1 MRTSR
6 CVAGV
11 AVALGVLA
19 AAGPAQ
25 AAISITRAELQGTA
39 VRIEG
44 SGAVANRIVT
54 GTPGALSTTADGKG
68 AFRLEGSFFSAPPDC
83 TVTVSDGVTSAPA
96 RLSGCVVSAPPPPSV
111 GAPSPLS
118 PADAAG
124 VTVPF
129 NISWSAVSD
138 PGGVVAYNW
147 QVSRTTAFT
156 GTSIVIQNSTG
167 GTRTNAPVSG
177 LANGTYFWRVQ
188 AVNGNNVQGAW
199 SAVRSFNV
207 TGQGATAPGSPV
219 LNAAK
224 GGTTFF
230 HPFEHISF
238 DWSPASGA
246 GAYVVEASRDP
257 SFPIEGKI
265 VTDNVDTLSSGFTF
279 DSSLQGTWF
288 VRVYAVNTQFGK
300 VGDTNGG
307 VAVIAGRPSNT
318 ISFSVQFTN
327 PVGPPPALL
336 GPATGSTQSLPVT
349 VSWTDG
355 YNPQD
360 LGYELEVSKDSRFSD
375 CEPLLLSC
383 QFFRQS
389 TTSRALTSLSP
400 GTWFWRVRS
409 IQGDSSPTTS
419 AVTAWT
425 PARSFTVPAT
435 ALGVL
440 SIDYAS
446 TTQASGQEIS
456 GNVQLNTTAPAG
468 GATVTMTSSDPSALP
483 VQPTVS
489 VPGGF
494 AVSDQFT
501 IRAGDVS
508 VPTPVTLTAS
518 LGSSSAT
525 FTVTVQPASL
535 ANFSLFENSI
545 VGGAQATGF
554 IDLNWLAPP
563 DGAVISITSTSPL
576 VQPPAT
582 VTVPGRNR
590 STGFAIPTSPVT
602 ANTPVTLTASWRG
615 VSISRQLTL
624 TPGVAP
630 DSLTL
635 DPAVTTG
642 TQGSS
647 GRVAVA
653 TPRGVD
659 TQFILSTSNPSVGG
673 VPPTVTIPA
682 FAAAASFPIST
693 SPVSTSTTVTI
704 SASGAGVTKSAILTV
719 NPTPA
724 GPLPAPSLISPPSGA
739 RFAVG
744 AAVNFD
750 WSDVT
755 GAARYGLQVSTSN
768 TFSTTVVNQTALTA
782 SQFSTTSLPK
792 ADLFWRARAFD
803 SPGNPGAWSAAR
815 GFRVK

>member
-1 MRTSR
+1 MSASR
-6 CVAGV
+6 CLASL
-11 AVALGVLA
+11 AVVIGVLG

-25 AAISITRAELQGTA
+25 AAISISRADLQGTS

-44 SGAVANRIVT
+44 SGAGANRAVT
-54 GTPGALSTTADGKG
+54 GTPGALATTADGAG
-68 AFRLEGSFFSAPPDC
+68 AFRLDGTLLAAPPDC
-83 TVTVSDGVTSAPA
+83 TVTVSDGLSSAPA
-96 RLSGCVVSAPPPPSV
+96 TLSGCIVTAPPPPSV
-111 GAPSPLS
+111 AAPSPLS

-129 NISWSAVSD
+129 SISWSAVSD
-138 PGGVVAYNW
+138 PAGVVAYNW

-177 LANGTYFWRVQ
+177 LANGTYFWRAQ
-188 AVNGNNVQGAW
+188 AVNGSNVAGAW
-199 SAVRSFNV
+199 SAVRSFSV

-219 LNAAK
+219 LNPAK
-224 GGTTFF
+224 GGTTLF

-238 DWSPASGA
+238 DWSAAAGA
-246 GAYVVEASRDP
+246 GAYVVEASQDP
-257 SFPIEGKI
+257 SFPIAGKI
-265 VTDNVDTLSSGFTF
+265 VTDNVTTLSSGFTF
-279 DSSLQGTWF
+279 ASSLQGTWF
-288 VRVYAVNTQFGK
+288 VRVYAVNTPFGK
-300 VGDTNGG
+300 VGDTTGG
-307 VAVIAGRPSNT
+307 VEVTAGRPSNT

-336 GPATGSTQSLPVT
+336 APPTGSTQSLPVT

-360 LGYELEVSKDSRFSD
+360 LGYELEVSKTSTFSD
-375 CEPLLLSC
+375 CQPLLLSC
-383 QFFRQS
+383 QFFRQT
-389 TTSRALTSLSP
+389 TTSRTLTSLSP
-400 GTWFWRVRS
+400 GTWFWHVRS
-409 IQGDSSPTTS
+409 IQGSSSPTTS

-446 TTQASGQEIS
+446 ATQASGQEIS
-456 GNVQLNTTAPAG
+456 GNVQLNTTAPAV
-468 GATVTMTSSDPSALP
+468 GATVTLTSSDPSALP
-483 VQPTVS
+483 VQPTVG
-489 VPGGF
+489 VLGGF

-508 VPTPVTLTAS
+508 VPTPVTLTAG

-535 ANFSLFENSI
+535 ANFSVFETSI

-554 IDLNWLAPP
+554 IDVNWLAPP
-563 DGAVISITSTSPL
+563 AGAVVSVTSSSPL

-582 VTVPGRNR
+582 VTVPGRNH

-624 TPGVAP
+624 TPGLAP

-647 GRVAVA
+647 GRVALA
-653 TPRGVD
+653 APPGVD
-659 TQFILSTSNPSVGG
+659 TQFILSTSNPAVGG

-693 SPVSTSTTVTI
+693 SPVTTPTNVTI

-719 NPTPA
+719 NPTPS
-724 GPLPAPSLISPPSGA
+724 GPLPAPALLSPAAGA

-744 AAVNFD
+744 AAVNLD

-755 GAARYGLQVSTSN
+755 GAARYELQVSTSS
-768 TFSTTVVNQTALTA
+768 TFSTTVVSQTALTA
-782 SQFSTTSLPK
+782 SQFSTTTLPK
-792 ADLFWRARAFD
+792 ADLFWRARALD
-803 SPGNPGAWSAAR
+803 SAGNPGTWSAVG
-815 GFRVK
+815 GFRVN

>member
-1 MRTSR
+1 M
-6 CVAGV
+6 
-11 AVALGVLA
+11 LA

-25 AAISITRAELQGTA
+25 AAISISRAELQGTT

-44 SGAVANRIVT
+44 SGAVANRTVT
-54 GTPGALSTTADGKG
+54 GTPGALTTTADGKG
-68 AFRLEGSFFSAPPDC
+68 AFRLERSVFSAPPDC

-96 RLSGCVVSAPPPPSV
+96 RLSGCVVSGPTPTVA
-111 GAPSPLS
+111 APSPLS
-118 PADAAG
+118 PAAG
-124 VTVPF
+124 ASVTVPF
-129 NISWSAVSD
+129 RISWSAVSD
-138 PGGVVAYNW
+138 PAGVVAYNW

-207 TGQGATAPGSPV
+207 TGQSATAPGSPV
-219 LNAAK
+219 LNPAK

-230 HPFEHISF
+230 HPLEHISF
-238 DWSPASGA
+238 DWSAASGA

-279 DSSLQGTWF
+279 HSSLQGTWF

-336 GPATGSTQSLPVT
+336 APATGSTQSLPVT

-425 PARSFTVPAT
+425 PARSFTVPST

-456 GNVQLNTTAPAG
+456 GNVQLNTVAPAG

-489 VPGGF
+489 VPGGS

-590 STGFAIPTSPVT
+590 STGFAIPTSPVS
-602 ANTPVTLTASWRG
+602 ADTPVTLTASWRG

-624 TPGVAP
+624 TPGLAP

-653 TPRGVD
+653 TPPGVD
-659 TQFILSTSNPSVGG
+659 TQFILSTTNPSVGG
-673 VPPTVTIPA
+673 VPPTVTI
-682 FAAAASFPIST
+682 T
-693 SPVSTSTTVTI
+693 
-704 SASGAGVTKSAILTV
+704 ASGAGVTKSAILTV
-719 NPTPA
+719 NPTPS
-724 GPLPAPSLISPPSGA
+724 GPLSAPSLISPASGA

-750 WSDVT
+750 WSNVT
-755 GAARYGLQVSTSN
+755 GAARYELQVSTSN
-768 TFSTTVVNQTALTA
+768 TFSTTVVNRTALTA

-792 ADLFWRARAFD
+792 ADLFWRTRAFD
-803 SPGNPGAWSAAR
+803 SAGNSGTWSAVR